1 MAQKPLKSKTK
12 SRALLIFAWMLDLSR
27 RRVGLEVDFG
37 AVASTRRISG
47 GFRSRRVDASILPIS
62 SLLYIVT
69 GDTRRHEEIRG
80 EQSASEEI
88 RGDASRSVKIRG
100 NTKRYQEMRGNTNQY
115 VR

>member
-1 MAQKPLKSKTK
+1 M
-12 SRALLIFAWMLDLSR
+12 FDLSR

-88 RGDASRSVKIRG
+88 RGDASRSEKIRG